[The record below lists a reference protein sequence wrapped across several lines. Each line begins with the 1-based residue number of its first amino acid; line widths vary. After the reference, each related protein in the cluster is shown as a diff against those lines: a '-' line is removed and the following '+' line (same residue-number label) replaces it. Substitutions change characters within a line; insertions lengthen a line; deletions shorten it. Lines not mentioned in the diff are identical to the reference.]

1 MRKELERFPS
11 LNDQIRMLVEDQ
23 RTRNRGRPVSH
34 RLRRYIADL
43 VLARRLAI
51 IGRVA
56 RSHSWDGNPKDFVLA
71 LGLPNTTGQRK
82 KIGKILAAWAKMG
95 VLEKFQ
101 SRRRPRY
108 RFLERVD
115 TRRYLG
121 WVEAN
126 RAKADCDGVLADLGY
141 PLEGHPWPFTVER
154 LPSPG
159 TEGHVRVMDGWP
171 DPVMSDTPSAYVI
184 NGSPLQ
190 MLVEGGFAYPEEVQ
204 EVEAAVRVVNR
215 GLHLWDRRV
224 RHRELTLL
232 GQSRGFFL
240 PGTDGKD
247 KPAGEPPS
255 IAALRTEFESLP
267 RVGSVLVSRMDWPEI
282 SILPLLR
289 DFSIPL
295 EVAGLSL
302 ASRYDLSV
310 IAATWLNPANGLE
323 GSSVVTG
330 GTRRAD

>member
-1 MRKELERFPS
+1 
-11 LNDQIRMLVEDQ
+11 
-23 RTRNRGRPVSH
+23 
-34 RLRRYIADL
+34 LRRYIADL
-43 VLARRLAI
+43 VLSRRLEI

-56 RSHSWDGNPKDFVLA
+56 RSHNWDGNPKDFVHA

-82 KIGKILAAWAKMG
+82 KVGRILATWAKMG
-95 VLEKFQ
+95 VLENTQ

-108 RFLERVD
+108 RVPERLD
-115 TRRYLG
+115 ARRYLA

-126 RAKADCDGVLADLGY
+126 RAKADRDAVLADLGY

-159 TEGHVRVMDGWP
+159 TEGHVRMMNGWP
-171 DPVMSDTPSAYVI
+171 DPVVSVTPSAYVI

-190 MLVEGGFAYPEEVQ
+190 TLVDGGFAYPEEVQ
-204 EVEAAVRVVNR
+204 EFEEAVRVVNR
-215 GLHLWDRRV
+215 ALRLWDSRV
-224 RHRELTLL
+224 RHRQLTLL

-240 PGTDGKD
+240 PRTDGR
-247 KPAGEPPS
+247 EPPVNARPS
-255 IAALRTEFESLP
+255 VAALRTEFESLP

-330 GTRRAD
+330 GARRAD